1 MIKGMLMTREFAV
14 LFVACATLLAAC
26 NGNHPAAGGSTAPES
41 TASAGS
47 APTRRYASVDGG
59 RILAAEQDGSDWL
72 STGRTYSE
80 QRFSPLKSI
89 NAGNVG
95 QLGLAWFADF
105 DTRRGQ
111 ESTPI
116 EVDGV
121 LYVTTAWSK
130 LYAYDARSGKL
141 LWAYD
146 PKVPGEW
153 GVNACCDVVNRG
165 VAVWN
170 GKVYLGTVDARLV
183 ALDAG
188 TGQVVWTAQVGD
200 HDKPF
205 TITGAPR
212 VAKGKVLIGEAGNE
226 YEQRGFISA
235 YDAETGRLDWRWYV
249 VPGDPAK
256 GFENPQMAAA
266 AKTWGG
272 SWWKEG
278 GGGGPWDAIT
288 YDPQTDLVLIGTGN
302 GAPWADRDKQPSHDN
317 LYISSIVALHLDT
330 GAYAWHYQNTPHD
343 RYDFD
348 STQQIIV
355 ADLAIDGVKRH
366 VAMQANKNGLFY
378 VLDATTGQLLS
389 ATAYVPGVTWTTGVD
404 MNTGRPVP
412 NPAADYESSGKG
424 FISSPGPFGAHNW
437 HPMSFS
443 PDTGLVYIPA
453 SRNDMGFVAIKG
465 DDNPM
470 GQKWNVSMTAGTTL
484 YARAHV
490 QPRNEGY
497 VIAWDPVAAKEV
509 WRFPVGNSRSG
520 GTLVTAGGLVF
531 FGSPLAKEFV
541 AASATDGK
549 SLWHTGAQ
557 TAVMAGA
564 ISYQLDGGQ
573 YVAVVAGGNASPD
586 GSADYYAPNYSR
598 LLVYKLGGTA
608 VLPPATPPPARV
620 LNPPPAFGSQA
631 QLAHGA
637 QLYDRFCGTCHG
649 GDAHSHG
656 MFPDLRYSGAL
667 QNATAFKTIVLDGA
681 LKQNGMVSFQ
691 SALSPADAEDV
702 RAYIVGRAIWSET
715 HTQTLAPAVH

>member
-1 MIKGMLMTREFAV
+1 MRRQWVVCVLCCAV
-14 LFVACATLLAAC
+14 IVTACQRT
-26 NGNHPAAGGSTAPES
+26 NPVSSGNSGPQPAV
-41 TASAGS
+41 AGS
-47 APTRRYASVDGG
+47 GPVGKYAAVDSARLSASEKDG
-59 RILAAEQDGSDWL
+59 RDWL

-89 NAGNVG
+89 TPDNVG

-121 LYVTTAWSK
+121 IYATSAWSK
-130 LYAYDARSGKL
+130 LYAYNARNGKL

-153 GVNACCDVVNRG
+153 AVNACCDVVNRG

-188 TGQVVWTAQVGD
+188 TGQPIWTAQVGD
-200 HDKPF
+200 KDQQF

-235 YDAETGRLDWRWYV
+235 YDAETGKLDWRWYT

-256 GFENPQMAAA
+256 GFENPQMAMA
-266 AKTWGG
+266 AKTWSGP
-272 SWWKEG
+272 WWKAG

-288 YDPQTDLVLIGTGN
+288 YDPMTDLVLVGTGN
-302 GAPWADRDKQPSHDN
+302 GAPWADRDPNHRNDN
-317 LYISSIVALHLDT
+317 LFISSIVALHLDT
-330 GAYAWHYQNTPHD
+330 GGYAWHYQTTPHD

-348 STQQIIV
+348 STQQITV
-355 ADLAIDGVKRH
+355 ADLTIQGVKRH

-378 VLDATTGQLLS
+378 VLDVASGELLS
-389 ATAYVPGVTWTTGVD
+389 AKAYVPGVNWTTGVD
-404 MNTGRPVP
+404 MKTGRAVLSK
-412 NPAADYESSGKG
+412 AADYEQTGKG
-424 FISSPGPFGAHNW
+424 FITSPGPFGAHNW

-453 SRNDMGFVAIKG
+453 SQNDFGFVALKG

-470 GQKWNVSMTAGTTL
+470 GQKWNVSLMGGGAL
-484 YARAHV
+484 YAHAHR
-490 QPRNEGY
+490 QPLNEGF
-497 VIAWDPVAAKEV
+497 VLAWDPVQAKEV
-509 WRFPVGNSRSG
+509 WRIPVGNSRSG
-520 GTLVTAGGLVF
+520 GTLVTAAGLLF
-531 FGSPLAKEFV
+531 TGNPLAKEFG
-541 AASATDGK
+541 AYSAIDGK
-549 SLWHTGAQ
+549 PLWHTLAQ
-557 TAVMAGA
+557 TSVMAGA
-564 ISYQLDGGQ
+564 ISYQVDGEQ
-573 YVAVVAGGNASPD
+573 YVAVVAGGNANPGGGAS
-586 GSADYYAPNYSR
+586 YYTPNYSR

-608 VLPPATPPPARV
+608 VLPPAVAPPV
-620 LNPPPAFGSQA
+620 QILNPPPAFGTA
-631 QLAHGA
+631 EELTHGGH
-637 QLYDRFCGTCHG
+637 LYDRFCGTCHG
-649 GDAHSHG
+649 AQAQSNG

-667 QNATAFKTIVLDGA
+667 QSADPFQAIVLDGA
-681 LKQNGMVSFQ
+681 LKQNGMVSFK

-702 RAYIVGRAIWSET
+702 RSYIVGRAIWSKT
-715 HTQTLAPAVH
+715 HAGAVVPAVH